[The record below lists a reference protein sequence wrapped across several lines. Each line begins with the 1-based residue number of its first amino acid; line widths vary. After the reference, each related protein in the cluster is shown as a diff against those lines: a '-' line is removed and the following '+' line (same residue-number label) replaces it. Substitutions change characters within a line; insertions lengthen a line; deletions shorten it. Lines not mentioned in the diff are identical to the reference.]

1 MSPIAPPGT
10 LAASSSVLVAVLP
23 HEGASIAPAG
33 TVVYL
38 AFSAAP
44 GGATA
49 SVGATALTAT
59 PTPSVT
65 PSSGEVVVTTVPE
78 SRADRGR
85 LGQLQLLSETARGR
99 FRPRLPRHD
108 ARMAHQDAARLG
120 PRPHP
125 QVPPPL
131 RSSGSDVASGA

>member
-38 AFSAAP
+38 VFSAAP
-44 GGATA
+44 GGGIA

-65 PSSGEVVVTTVPE
+65 PSSGEVVVTTVPRLCGRE
-78 SRADRGR
+78 WLFVAATTHPAPTPTRLREAVATSGLLAIGWLSAIDSGVPSRR
-85 LGQLQLLSETARGR
+85 
-99 FRPRLPRHD
+99 
-108 ARMAHQDAARLG
+108 
-120 PRPHP
+120 
-125 QVPPPL
+125 
-131 RSSGSDVASGA
+131 SGARSAPKWFDSVGR